1 MYAIKW
7 AVINV
12 DGIVVNIIVWDG
24 SDKWLSPEGMTVIK
38 CGDTPFCIG
47 GSYKNGEYTP
57 PSVSE

>member
-1 MYAIKW
+1 MDAIKW

-38 CGDTPFCIG
+38 C
-47 GSYKNGEYTP
+47 
-57 PSVSE
+57 